1 MTPPAL
7 KAFGKT
13 FLYSVWLPITVII
26 LTALRF
32 GILQEWQGFGAFNIL
47 EFVVQIAMLFLFAWP
62 SGIPLTLAIQK
73 LHRRARNTSFFLAI
87 IFVPLSAYAVI
98 IGGLFGPIG
107 MFAYAAV
114 ASVPTWMILGIVTAF
129 QRHRSSSA

>member
-1 MTPPAL
+1 MTSPAL

-32 GILQEWQGFGAFNIL
+32 GVLQEWQGFSAFNFV

-114 ASVPTWMILGIVTAF
+114 ASVPTWMILGIVTTF

>member
-1 MTPPAL
+1 MTSPAL

-13 FLYSVWLPITVII
+13 FLYSVWLPIAVVI

-32 GILQEWQGFGAFNIL
+32 VVFQEERGFNEFNLLGFIA
-47 EFVVQIAMLFLFAWP
+47 QIAVLFLFAWP
-62 SGIPLTLAIQK
+62 SGIPLTLALRK

-107 MFAYAAV
+107 IFAYAAV
-114 ASVPTWMILGIVTAF
+114 ASVPTWLILGIVTAF
-129 QRHRSSSA
+129 QRHRSLSD